1 MRDLLVLLHQ
11 VESFRYRRI
20 VLVPILPDLEENFDH
35 VLTPLTDSTLMQD
48 CSESLE
54 HRVVGFRAVFGQ
66 KEPDFTHESD
76 GYFDGIVGRAV
87 KTEEQDLEGDNLV
100 CNILIAKVGNE
111 GRSGVADD
119 LQRSANVTS
128 EVGGSLPCR
137 YACRPF

>member
-87 KTEEQDLEGDNLV
+87 K
-100 CNILIAKVGNE
+100 IAKVGNE